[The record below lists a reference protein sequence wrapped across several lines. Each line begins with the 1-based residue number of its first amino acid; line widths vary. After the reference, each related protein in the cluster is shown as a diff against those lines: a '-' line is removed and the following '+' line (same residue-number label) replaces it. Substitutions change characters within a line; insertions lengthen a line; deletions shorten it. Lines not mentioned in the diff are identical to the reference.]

1 MLAISPPLHQD
12 FRARAHQLEWLCS
25 PGDGWRQY
33 APPPPPVLP
42 GAFHFLAPLL
52 LPEAYAI
59 SRQRLPQ
66 IVVRPKM
73 DQRLHGTL
81 EKVLQLPTEIMQ
93 EIVNL
98 TVDQGTGNEM
108 INSSR
113 YFHSLA
119 IPRFYRSIDLRT
131 AKSVA
136 ILNNTLERRPEL
148 GSYIRELSFGAH
160 RLPWDEVRRLADL
173 LGEKNR
179 LNIKLLKIKIPASD
193 LPLALPIL
201 KLFSPKYFE
210 WSTSPCWQMRPAN
223 LFVEIFAGWNRLEK
237 LTLENFRFD
246 ETLSVCVD
254 ESPILQHLSL
264 KGRGSE
270 HLPVEVLSTLMNVNK
285 RGSAF
290 VSFDLEI
297 VDTKRRLPIEIA
309 DCSLEKRSILE
320 QELSKLYIDP
330 EALRCI
336 SWI

>member
-42 GAFHFLAPLL
+42 VAFHFLAPLL

-59 SRQRLPQ
+59 SRQRIPQ

-73 DQRLHGTL
+73 DERLNGTL
-81 EKVLQLPTEIMQ
+81 EKVLHLPTEIMQ

-98 TVDQGTGNEM
+98 VVDQGTGMEM

-113 YFHSLA
+113 YFNSLA
-119 IPRFYRSIDLRT
+119 TPRFFRSIDLKT

-136 ILNNTLERRPEL
+136 MFNNTLERRPEL
-148 GSYIRELSFGAH
+148 GSYIRELTFGAH
-160 RLPWDEVRRLADL
+160 RLPWDEVKRLADL

-179 LNIKLLKIKIPASD
+179 MNIKMLKVKIPASD

-201 KLFSPKYFE
+201 TLFSPKCFE

-223 LFVEIFAGWNRLEK
+223 LFVEMFAGWKRLDD
-237 LTLENFRFD
+237 LTLVNFRFD
-246 ETLSVCVD
+246 ETLNLCVD
-254 ESPILQHLSL
+254 QLPNLQHLAL

-270 HLPVEVLSTLMNVNK
+270 HLPVEVLSTLMNVNN
-285 RGSAF
+285 RSNAII
-290 VSFDLEI
+290 SFDFEF
-297 VDTKRRLPIEIA
+297 VNAKRQFPIEIA
-309 DCSLEKRSILE
+309 DCSQEKRTILE
-320 QELSKLYIDP
+320 QELTKLYIDP

-336 SWI
+336 SWV